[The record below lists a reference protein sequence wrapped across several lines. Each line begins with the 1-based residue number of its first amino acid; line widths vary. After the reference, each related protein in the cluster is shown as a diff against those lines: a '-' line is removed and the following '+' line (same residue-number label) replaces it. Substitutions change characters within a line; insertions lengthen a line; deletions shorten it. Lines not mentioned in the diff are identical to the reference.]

1 MFSHV
6 SAIEDGVL
14 QVVLSLCEYEM
25 PVSLLSV
32 RILGLIVEHPGT
44 HQTVA
49 ENNRNTIPR
58 ILQLIASED
67 EQVKFMTLVP
77 VLLAFLEINEELWLI
92 ATLVNLPLTYLRTII
107 G

>member
-1 MFSHV
+1 MISHV
-6 SAIEDGVL
+6 SAIEDGAL

-44 HQTVA
+44 HQTVI

-67 EQVKFMTLVP
+67 EQVIVMTVIFGFST
-77 VLLAFLEINEELWLI
+77 VIAEECGSLLFLEI
-92 ATLVNLPLTYLRTII
+92 
-107 G
+107 